1 MARRLYWLKL
11 KDDFFTQPKIKKLR
25 KLAGGDTY
33 TIIYLKMQLLSLENG
48 GVIPFEGIEKT
59 FAEELSLKIDEDP
72 ENIDVVIRFLI
83 SQGLMEEKDNDFL
96 ILEAAQN
103 TGSESDSADRV
114 RRFREKKAQE
124 RLQSAENGSIQAL
137 QCNAPETM
145 SNESV
150 TTEIR
155 NKKEESKNR
164 ELRNNNTLARSR
176 KNGSKPVANES
187 PIFITLPLNTGE
199 EWPVTEDNVKN
210 WSQLYPAV
218 DVEQQLRNMRGW
230 LESNPAKRKTR
241 NGVARFVTGWLSR
254 EQDRGGKVQ
263 TAIQQPAFQKKK
275 SAFDLLGEMIAEDEE
290 KERQARDGDYWEV
303 TEND

>member
-1 MARRLYWLKL
+1 MKHFLDVDIATKYGVNVAILLENFGYW
-11 KDDFFTQPKIKKLR
+11 IKQNEANETNYFDGAYWTFNSR
-25 KLAGGDTY
+25 KAY
-33 TIIYLKMQLLSLENG
+33 QEMFPYMSEKQIRIAIQKMVDEGLLLTGNYNKSAYDRTLWYALTEKGKQLLQYGSLHNDQM
-48 GVIPFEGIEKT
+48 EGSICP
-59 FAEELSLKIDEDP
+59 LV
-72 ENIDVVIRFLI
+72 NID
-83 SQGLMEEKDNDFL
+83 
-96 ILEAAQN
+96 AAKRAN
-103 TGSESDSADRV
+103 G
-114 RRFREKKAQE
+114 
-124 RLQSAENGSIQAL
+124 RLQKGQPIPNINTNIIPDINTDS
-137 QCNAPETM
+137 
-145 SNESV
+145 
-150 TTEIR
+150 
-155 NKKEESKNR
+155 
-164 ELRNNNTLARSR
+164 NNTLARSR

-199 EWPVTEDNVKN
+199 EWPVTEESVKN

-263 TAIQQPAFQKKK
+263 TAVQQPVFQKKK

-290 KERQARDGDYWEV
+290 KERQARDGDYREV